1 MDETPRSAIV
11 GVLLQVLACGLGIV
25 AFTILPGYR
34 QYRHFSGH
42 RHCQSHATDVAGWL
56 TQECRPGDHRAM
68 AAAAIVGLAAV
79 LLYWF
84 GRNLAK
90 RAGID

>member
-11 GVLLQVLACGLGIV
+11 GVLLQVLACGLGMV
-25 AFTILPGYR
+25 AFMIPSGYSR
-34 QYRHFSGH
+34 YRHFRGH
-42 RHCQSHATDVAGWL
+42 RHCQGHATDVTSWL
-56 TQECRPGDHRAM
+56 TQECRPGDHRTM
-68 AAAAIVGLAAV
+68 AAAALVGLAAV

-84 GRNLAK
+84 GRKLAK